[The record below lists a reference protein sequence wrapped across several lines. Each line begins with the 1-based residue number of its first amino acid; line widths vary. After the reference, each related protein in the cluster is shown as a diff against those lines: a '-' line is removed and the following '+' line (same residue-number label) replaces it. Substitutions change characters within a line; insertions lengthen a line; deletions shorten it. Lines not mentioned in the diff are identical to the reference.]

1 MVLDRLRRLLVVG
14 ERKAFQGIGEILRI
28 AKESNTVMKSM
39 LSGDSGDLKAGQER
53 IRLLEQKSDELCF
66 DIKSNVINGAISPS
80 IQDNLLACIELA
92 DDIVD
97 AYHYAAREV
106 NRAANLGLPGG
117 ARVRELD
124 ETLLDMLELADRALD
139 MVSSM
144 LEVEDSVGEGDFRRG
159 IQKLEEEADNVKDAG
174 FDRLYT
180 LSSSLHYTQ
189 FLHYTELLHKF
200 DDILDAC
207 EDISDL
213 IVQIT
218 SSVSS

>member
-1 MVLDRLRRLLVVG
+1 MVFEKLRRLLVVG
-14 ERKAFQGIGEILRI
+14 EKEAFHGIGEILEI
-28 AKESNTVMKSM
+28 AREANSVLKDM
-39 LSGDSGDLKAGQER
+39 LRGGIGDLKSRQEK

-66 DIKSNVINGAISPS
+66 HVKSSVVNGAVSPS
-80 IQDNLLACIELA
+80 IQDNLLACVELA

-97 AYHYAAREV
+97 AYHYSAREIS
-106 NRAANLGLPGG
+106 RAEGLALAGG
-117 ARVRELD
+117 VRVRELD
-124 ETLLDMLELADRALD
+124 ETLFGMLELADRALD
-139 MVSSM
+139 MVYSM
-144 LEVEDSVGEGDFRRG
+144 LGAEDSLGEMSFRRE
-159 IQKLEEEADNVKDAG
+159 IQKLEEEADNMKDAG
-174 FDRLYT
+174 FDKLYA
-180 LSSSLHYTQ
+180 LSPNLHYTQ